1 MLESL
6 VGAPANSLSA
16 SQYYPGLKAE
26 ACSDAVVAQLQ
37 LLHAA
42 ILAEGGL
49 LPTAMAI
56 AAECGKVELD
66 PIDLNHA
73 ASKVAAGA
81 VAEGRLAAAAAIM
94 AGLLTEAR
102 AYDDSPQRQAL
113 VGRVTALIALLR
125 TSPWPQ
131 PVTVGGQRI
140 ARIVEA
146 LSRLPGDSLAA
157 YTSEAAASLSTRSL
171 EIAEQRLGLAARA
184 LLAPEGLLQAARE
197 VAAARSGCLDADTI
211 EPADLLAAGP
221 KVLLLRDQAAVEVVG
236 EFVTPE
242 GVAAVAE
249 MLAGWLREAQA
260 EAGRACSTFT
270 FCTTCGFAL
279 PCPWG
284 C

>member
-1 MLESL
+1 MNKWEVSRATLRLARYAIPRCRLSL
-6 VGAPANSLSA
+6 AHST
-16 SQYYPGLKAE
+16 YYTYFLT
-26 ACSDAVVAQLQ
+26 Q
-37 LLHAA
+37 LLAC
-42 ILAEGGL
+42 L
-49 LPTAMAI
+49 LPY
-56 AAECGKVELD
+56 
-66 PIDLNHA
+66 
-73 ASKVAAGA
+73 
-81 VAEGRLAAAAAIM
+81 
-94 AGLLTEAR
+94 LLT
-102 AYDDSPQRQAL
+102 
-113 VGRVTALIALLR
+113 
-125 TSPWPQ
+125 
-131 PVTVGGQRI
+131 
-140 ARIVEA
+140 
-146 LSRLPGDSLAA
+146 GDSLAA